1 MCLEGMHPVRPAYFR
16 PLLYTITWTVILLTI
31 IGNLLVIISI
41 SHFKQLH
48 TPTNYLILSLA
59 ITDLLMGGFIM
70 PQKMSQI
77 IDTCWY
83 YGDFFC
89 KFYLGTV
96 IMLCTASI
104 IHLSVIS
111 LDRYYAVCHPLSY
124 KVVVTVSVTVYFI
137 LISWILSALTGYTII
152 FLELNMK
159 GIEYIYRNRCIG
171 SCILVPFNITGMS
184 IKVTIQYNTIYFYIA
199 QNHTRSATMGFN
211 QPSRLG
217 MQWVSRKGVCFPL
230 SYKAFVT
237 MSVTVYFI
245 LSSWIL
251 SALTGYIIIFFEL
264 NIKGIEHIYRNRCI
278 GNCILVQ
285 NEASGLVSSLLSFY
299 IPGFIM
305 ICIYV
310 KIFRVAKRQA
320 KSIKDL
326 SQHVQTNE
334 QKKDAASQRKETKAA
349 KTLAI
354 VLGVFLFCWL
364 PFFLCNIINPILNHP
379 APPITTDIL
388 AWIGYMNSTFN
399 PLVYGFFYSW
409 FRKCLKIIALGK
421 IFKADS
427 SRTKLFKNSKLNYV
441 YI

>member
-1 MCLEGMHPVRPAYFR
+1 METHQTEGKSIQTVDNNKVNFSYTSAQDAVHFCYESINNSCYKESRPAYFP
-16 PLLYTITWTVILLTI
+16 PLLYAITWTVILMTI
-31 IGNLLVIISI
+31 FGNLLVIISI

-59 ITDLLMGGFIM
+59 VTDLLMGGFVM
-70 PQKMSQI
+70 PPIMSQF
-77 IDTCWY
+77 IDSCWY
-83 YGDFFC
+83 YGEFFC

-111 LDRYYAVCHPLSY
+111 LDRYYAVC
-124 KVVVTVSVTVYFI
+124 
-137 LISWILSALTGYTII
+137 
-152 FLELNMK
+152 
-159 GIEYIYRNRCIG
+159 
-171 SCILVPFNITGMS
+171 
-184 IKVTIQYNTIYFYIA
+184 
-199 QNHTRSATMGFN
+199 
-211 QPSRLG
+211 
-217 MQWVSRKGVCFPL
+217 FPL

-237 MSVTVYFI
+237 VSVTVYFI

-326 SQHVQTNE
+326 SQHIQTNE
-334 QKKDAASQRKETKAA
+334 QKKDAALQRKETKAA

-379 APPITTDIL
+379 APPVTTDVL
-388 AWIGYMNSTFN
+388 ACIGYMNSTFN

-427 SRTKLFKNSKLNYV
+427 SRTKLFSD
-441 YI
+441 

>member
-1 MCLEGMHPVRPAYFR
+1 MDCNSSCTSAPQTIQFCYDSINNSCYKESRPAYFR

-31 IGNLLVIISI
+31 VGNLLVIISI

-96 IMLCTASI
+96 IMLSTASI

-137 LISWILSALTGYTII
+137 LISWILSALTGYIII

-171 SCILVPFNITGMS
+171 S
-184 IKVTIQYNTIYFYIA
+184 
-199 QNHTRSATMGFN
+199 
-211 QPSRLG
+211 
-217 MQWVSRKGVCFPL
+217 
-230 SYKAFVT
+230 
-237 MSVTVYFI
+237 
-245 LSSWIL
+245 
-251 SALTGYIIIFFEL
+251 
-264 NIKGIEHIYRNRCI
+264 
-278 GNCILVQ
+278 CILVQ

-305 ICIYV
+305 ICIYL
-310 KIFRVAKRQA
+310 KIFKVAKRQA
-320 KSIKDL
+320 KSIQDI
-326 SQHVQTNE
+326 SQHIQTHE
-334 QKKDAASQRKETKAA
+334 QKKDTTLQKRETKAA

-354 VLGVFLFCWL
+354 VLGVFLLCWL

-379 APPITTDIL
+379 APPAMTNVL

-399 PLVYGFFYSW
+399 PLVYGFFYTW
-409 FRKCLKIIALGK
+409 FRKCLKIIVSGK

-427 SRTKLFKNSKLNYV
+427 SRTKLFV
-441 YI
+441 D

>member
-1 MCLEGMHPVRPAYFR
+1 MQFILPIMERHQIEGKSIQTMDCNSSCTSAPQTIQFCYNSVNNSCYKESRPAYFR

-171 SCILVPFNITGMS
+171 SCILV
-184 IKVTIQYNTIYFYIA
+184 
-199 QNHTRSATMGFN
+199 
-211 QPSRLG
+211 
-217 MQWVSRKGVCFPL
+217 
-230 SYKAFVT
+230 
-237 MSVTVYFI
+237 
-245 LSSWIL
+245 
-251 SALTGYIIIFFEL
+251 
-264 NIKGIEHIYRNRCI
+264 
-278 GNCILVQ
+278 Q

-305 ICIYV
+305 ICIYL
-310 KIFRVAKRQA
+310 KIFTVAKRQA
-320 KSIKDL
+320 KSIQDI
-326 SQHVQTNE
+326 SQHLQTNE
-334 QKKDAASQRKETKAA
+334 QKKDAAFQKKETKAA

-354 VLGVFLFCWL
+354 VLGVFLLCWL

-379 APPITTDIL
+379 APPALTNVL

-399 PLVYGFFYSW
+399 PLVYGFFYTW
-409 FRKCLKIIALGK
+409 FRKCLKIIVSGK

-427 SRTKLFKNSKLNYV
+427 SRTKLFV
-441 YI
+441 D

>member
-1 MCLEGMHPVRPAYFR
+1 LLFCYNSVNNSCYKESRPAYFR

-159 GIEYIYRNRCIG
+159 GIEYIYRNR
-171 SCILVPFNITGMS
+171 S
-184 IKVTIQYNTIYFYIA
+184 
-199 QNHTRSATMGFN
+199 
-211 QPSRLG
+211 
-217 MQWVSRKGVCFPL
+217 
-230 SYKAFVT
+230 
-237 MSVTVYFI
+237 
-245 LSSWIL
+245 
-251 SALTGYIIIFFEL
+251 
-264 NIKGIEHIYRNRCI
+264 
-278 GNCILVQ
+278 
-285 NEASGLVSSLLSFY
+285 
-299 IPGFIM
+299 
-305 ICIYV
+305 
-310 KIFRVAKRQA
+310 

-427 SRTKLFKNSKLNYV
+427 SRTKLFMLITKLFNVTPKQNVLLPYEENYK
-441 YI
+441 YNPLLPCNT